1 MNKLIRDGKVAI
13 LYSPGYG
20 AGWYT
25 WNQAFPELIFDP
37 GIVDLVEHN
46 KFDELKTYVT
56 LKYPEI
62 FTGGMD
68 DLKVDWLPVGID
80 FRITEFDGNEVIE
93 TKDEVDWIIA

>member
-25 WNQAFPELIFDP
+25 WNKKFPELIFDP
-37 GIVDLVEHN
+37 GIVGLVEHN
-46 KFDELKTYVT
+46 KFYELKTYVT